1 MVGMRRAQQSL
12 MRILAIAFS
21 LSLIG
26 CIDDTAVEPDPEDQL
41 DDLDPSNDKDTGDN
55 LPTDNKCE
63 GENNL
68 PGGTDSVSRKKA
80 DGSCF

>member
-26 CIDDTAVEPDPEDQL
+26 CIDDTAVEPDPDDAL
-41 DDLDPSNDKDTGDN
+41 DDIDPTNDKDTDDN

-63 GENNL
+63 GGNNL
-68 PGGTDSVSRKKA
+68 PGTDGVSRKKA